1 MDSMNSLINRPRT
14 KRGRITLN
22 NILNAA
28 AQVIYE
34 KGYHE
39 ASIKDI
45 TSRAGVASGTFY
57 VYFEGKHHLYK
68 YLLLQCSHMIRKH
81 LNLSTKH
88 CTTRREKERTGMRVW
103 LEFLLKNRFMFH
115 IVWEAL
121 YVDKQLFMDYYGSF
135 CIAYMRGLNA
145 DKDTSEVRDI
155 DSEVLAYML
164 MGATNFFGL
173 NWILFKENG
182 HMEIDLV
189 VNEFMKILDGG
200 IFNSNFVPQTET
212 ETIRFE
218 VFSEDDLDEDEDED
232 EIPDPGDF
240 LLQ

>member
-1 MDSMNSLINRPRT
+1 MNSMESLINRPRT
-14 KRGRITLN
+14 KRGRTTLN

-39 ASIKDI
+39 SSIKDI

-57 VYFEGKHHLYK
+57 VYFEGKYQLYK

-81 LNLSTKH
+81 LNQSTRH

-103 LEFLLKNRFMFH
+103 LDFLVKNQFIFH

-135 CIAYMRGLNA
+135 CVAYVRGLNA
-145 DKDTSEVRDI
+145 DKETGEVRDI

-173 NWILFKENG
+173 NWTLFKENG
-182 HMEIDLV
+182 YTEIDMV
-189 VNEFMKILDGG
+189 VNEFMKIMDGG
-200 IFNSNFVPQTET
+200 IFNSDFAPPAQIETFRFAAFV
-212 ETIRFE
+212 
-218 VFSEDDLDEDEDED
+218 EDDSDEYEDEME
-232 EIPDPGDF
+232 PGEF